1 MGNLDQGATDINFM
15 ALLQSIDCNKLE
27 RFSNVADKISAKIL
41 SSFLEYEVLVVI
53 RDRYGLEFSIKGD
66 ERKHGTEYSPHI
78 QEIEIIDCRKV
89 STSFQSYLFE
99 QQKTTWWN
107 RFSKN
112 GDTHCHTF

>member
-1 MGNLDQGATDINFM
+1 M

-27 RFSNVADKISAKIL
+27 RFSNVADKISAKLL

-78 QEIEIIDCRKV
+78 QQIEIIDSRKV